1 MCAKGVLQMMK
12 NLLLLIIFLTTF
24 VVLPD
29 NAHAMN
35 GMMGGWGPYGDYCP
49 MQGSY
54 GARKPVRT
62 ADEAKKILQEYFSA
76 YKDITIN
83 NIRERG
89 GFFEAEIKDKNNKL
103 LDIVIVDK
111 RTGRIRSIY

>member
-1 MCAKGVLQMMK
+1 MMK

-29 NAHAMN
+29 PDVQAMN
-35 GMMGGWGPYGDYCP
+35 GWWDGPYGGYCSGP
-49 MQGSY
+49 GWGWY

-62 ADEAKKILQEYFSA
+62 AAEARKILKEYFSS
-76 YKDITIN
+76 YGDVKIG
-83 NIRERG
+83 NIKERKW
-89 GFFEAEIKDKNNKL
+89 FFEAEIKDKNNAL
-103 LDIVIVDK
+103 IDVVIVDK